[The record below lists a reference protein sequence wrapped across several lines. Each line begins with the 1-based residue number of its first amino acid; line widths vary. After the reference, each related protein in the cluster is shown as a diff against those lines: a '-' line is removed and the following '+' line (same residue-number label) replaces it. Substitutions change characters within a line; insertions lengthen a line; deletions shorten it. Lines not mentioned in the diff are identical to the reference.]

1 VLHPRVAD
9 RIAANLSEVKR
20 KKGDKEA
27 QMWWGSRFPGMIRA
41 DYDEVVRAL
50 QRRAG
55 NVTR

>member
-9 RIAANLSEVKR
+9 RIASNLSEVKR

-55 NVTR
+55 KPA